1 MVYDMYY
8 WNLKR
13 RRERDQ
19 DKGIFEEIKAEHFPK
34 VMNNNKLKILE
45 AQRTSSRSRKKNLGT
60 SYSHCWKLKIKRESW
75 RQPEEKWHITYRGT
89 RVRITAD
96 VLSEA
101 MWVRRQLSNIFKV
114 LKEKNKSA
122 QREKCSE
129 LKEK

>member
-45 AQRTSSRSRKKNLGT
+45 AQRTSNRSRKKNLGT
-60 SYSHCWKLKIKRESW
+60 SYSHC
-75 RQPEEKWHITYRGT
+75 
-89 RVRITAD
+89 
-96 VLSEA
+96 
-101 MWVRRQLSNIFKV
+101 
-114 LKEKNKSA
+114 
-122 QREKCSE
+122 
-129 LKEK
+129 

>member
-45 AQRTSSRSRKKNLGT
+45 AQRTSNRSRKK
-60 SYSHCWKLKIKRESW
+60 I
-75 RQPEEKWHITYRGT
+75 
-89 RVRITAD
+89 
-96 VLSEA
+96 
-101 MWVRRQLSNIFKV
+101 
-114 LKEKNKSA
+114 
-122 QREKCSE
+122 
-129 LKEK
+129 

>member
-45 AQRTSSRSRKKNLGT
+45 AQRTSSRSRKKKSRHIIFTL
-60 SYSHCWKLKIKRESW
+60 LK
-75 RQPEEKWHITYRGT
+75 T
-89 RVRITAD
+89 
-96 VLSEA
+96 
-101 MWVRRQLSNIFKV
+101 
-114 LKEKNKSA
+114 KNKE
-122 QREKCSE
+122 RI
-129 LKEK
+129 LKAARGKMTHYIPRNKG